1 MAAFKDSQKG
11 GAGSYT
17 SNTVVARG
25 IRTNDPAADPKAK
38 PKELT
43 KLQGIAK
50 NLDVEDGCS
59 TPIVSS
65 AGGYKPV
72 IRGGGRR
79 YEPL

>member
-11 GAGSYT
+11 GARSYT
-17 SNTVVARG
+17 SNMVVARG

-38 PKELT
+38 PRELT
-43 KLQGIAK
+43 KPQGIAQD
-50 NLDVEDGCS
+50 LDVEDGCS
-59 TPIVSS
+59 APIVSS